1 MSRYVGLIIVILV
14 VTALLVGC
22 GGQIDDYSAASSISR
37 NGFARDAEE
46 IKELEGQEVALWG
59 FVDHANMYGDQDV
72 KEILQ
77 DWWSGEGPSATAWR
91 FDLKAK
97 EDDQAGQSF
106 AVYVPNDQGRDD
118 LLRTFLADARAQKPT
133 KVFVKGRLFAF
144 HAATNASSLTGLYL
158 EVQSSDDILLE
169 LPDGK

>member
-1 MSRYVGLIIVILV
+1 MNRYVGLVIMLV
-14 VTALLVGC
+14 VTAFLVGC
-22 GGQIDDYSAASSISR
+22 SEQIGDYVAASSITE

-46 IKELEGQEVALWG
+46 MKELEGQEVALWG
-59 FVDHANMYGDQDV
+59 FVEHANMYGDQDV

-77 DWWSGEGPSATAWR
+77 DWWSGEGTSATAWR

-97 EDDQAGQSF
+97 EDDQTGQSF
-106 AVYVPNDQGRDD
+106 AVYVPNDQGRDE

-133 KVFVKGRLFAF
+133 KVFVKGRLFTF
-144 HAATNASSLTGLYL
+144 DAAANASLLTGLYL
-158 EVQSSDDILLE
+158 EAQSSDDILLE